1 MSGTYSQD
9 PSVDEIRNT
18 DELFPVR
25 KIIIFAFLTV
35 LSGAYL
41 PAGILALGLEK
52 VPAYITLPA
61 FLLLGAG
68 IAFMF
73 LIVKRFF
80 MSVCSAILLFFMYSY
95 TQSPIIPAIA
105 VSAVIIFALG
115 GFLSSMCNKKTY
127 VLLALIP
134 IFSYLG
140 AYALTGNWLLS
151 LIAIAPFP
159 SIVAQGVLQKKNS
172 ERKTIILVSSALLIA
187 MLSCI
192 GVLALYLTGRLHISF
207 ITSSMAN
214 AQHALAEYMK
224 GLSFEMKGEMIPAF
238 EAEYVNAFV
247 SQAFNLLPGFAVV
260 TVFTL
265 IYFSHSIQLET
276 YKSADFDLMVT
287 QKTSRI
293 SMSVYAAGLF
303 ILAFILSLS
312 TDTAGNP
319 DILSVVAGNL
329 RLMLTPGLLIVGL
342 GSLSAILRKLRG
354 LGFFVLLFLFVAIFT
369 LSDYIVLILAAI
381 GAVYI
386 IVTAIDE
393 WAQKHYSKKNF

>member
-1 MSGTYSQD
+1 MSGTYLKDQ
-9 PSVDEIRNT
+9 SVDGIKNA

-41 PAGILALGLEK
+41 PAGIFSLGLEK

-73 LIVKRFF
+73 LVVKRFF
-80 MSVCSAILLFFMYSY
+80 VSILSAILLFFLYSY

-105 VSAVIIFALG
+105 VSAVFMFTLG
-115 GFLSSMCNKKTY
+115 GFLSSLCNKKAY
-127 VLLALIP
+127 ALLALIP
-134 IFSYLG
+134 IVSYLG

-151 LIAIAPFP
+151 LVAIAPFP
-159 SIVAQGVLQKKNS
+159 SMLTQGVLQKKNS

-187 MLSCI
+187 MLSGI
-192 GVLALYLTGRLHISF
+192 GVLALYLTGHLHISF
-207 ITSSMAN
+207 ITSSISD

-238 EAEYVNAFV
+238 EVEYVNAFV

-265 IYFSHSIQLET
+265 VYFSHTVQLEV
-276 YKSADFDLMVT
+276 YKNADFDLMVT
-287 QKTSRI
+287 PKTSKI

-319 DILSVVAGNL
+319 DMLSVVAGNL
-329 RLMLTPGLLIVGL
+329 RLMLTPGLLLVGL
-342 GSLSAILRKLRG
+342 DSLSAILRKLRG
-354 LGFFVLLFLFVAIFT
+354 LGFFMLLFLFVAIFT

-386 IVTAIDE
+386 IVTAIDA
-393 WAQKHYSKKNF
+393 WAQNHYSKKNL

>member
-1 MSGTYSQD
+1 MSGTYLKDQ
-9 PSVDEIRNT
+9 SVDGIKNA

-41 PAGILALGLEK
+41 PAGIFSLGLEK

-73 LIVKRFF
+73 LVVKRFF
-80 MSVCSAILLFFMYSY
+80 VSILSAILLFFLYSY

-105 VSAVIIFALG
+105 VSAVFMFTLG
-115 GFLSSMCNKKTY
+115 GFLSSLCNKKTY
-127 VLLALIP
+127 ALLALIP
-134 IFSYLG
+134 IVSYLG

-151 LIAIAPFP
+151 LVAIAPFP
-159 SIVAQGVLQKKNS
+159 SMLTQGVLQKKNS

-187 MLSCI
+187 MLSGI
-192 GVLALYLTGRLHISF
+192 GVLALYLTGHLHISF
-207 ITSSMAN
+207 ITSSISD

-224 GLSFEMKGEMIPAF
+224 GLSFEMKGEMVPAF
-238 EAEYVNAFV
+238 EVEYVNAFV

-265 IYFSHSIQLET
+265 VYFSHTVQLEV
-276 YKSADFDLMVT
+276 YKNADFDLMVT
-287 QKTSRI
+287 PKTSKI

-319 DILSVVAGNL
+319 DMLSVVAGNL
-329 RLMLTPGLLIVGL
+329 RLMLTPGLLLVGL
-342 GSLSAILRKLRG
+342 DSLSAILRKLRG
-354 LGFFVLLFLFVAIFT
+354 LGFFMLLFLFVAIFT

-386 IVTAIDE
+386 IVTAIDA
-393 WAQKHYSKKNF
+393 WAQKHYSKKNL